1 MTQTALNMLGKPFSF
16 KQNGVD
22 FFGKTYFAEK
32 IKGVVIIVHGL
43 GDHLGRYEEFVI
55 PELLKND
62 LAVLAYDQFG
72 HGKTKG
78 KRGHN
83 PGFEH
88 VLESLALM
96 VKKADSLFNQKPIF
110 LYGHS
115 MGGNVVLNYAIST
128 PVGIRGII
136 LSSPFLRLAFT
147 PPAWKLSLGKIAMK
161 LFPTFTMNNELDP
174 NALSHDPSVIEKYL
188 SDPLVHN
195 KVSPNYSIR
204 FLQSGQW
211 AMDNIDQLKINT
223 LVLHGTDD
231 QLTDHLASVEISKKN
246 PQKITLKLYP
256 NGYHELHNEPVKD
269 IFLKDV
275 CDWINKNL

>member
-115 MGGNVVLNYAIST
+115 MGGNVVLNHAIRN
-128 PVGIRGII
+128 PEGIHGII

-147 PPAWKLSLGKIAMK
+147 PPAWKLRLGKIAMK
-161 LFPTFTMNNELDP
+161 LFPAFTMHNELDP